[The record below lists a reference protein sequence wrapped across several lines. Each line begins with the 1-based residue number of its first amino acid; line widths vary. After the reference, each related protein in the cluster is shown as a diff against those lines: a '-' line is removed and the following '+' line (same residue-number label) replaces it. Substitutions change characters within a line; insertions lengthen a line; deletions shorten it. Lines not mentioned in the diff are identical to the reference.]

1 MKPTAPPPIDGVG
14 ASRVQLR
21 PADGASVLDALCMRF
36 PAIDRATWLSR
47 FERGRVLDAHGIAL
61 DAGASLAVGGDVYYY
76 REVADEPVCTGVE
89 SLLHVDAHIA
99 VVDKPHGLAV
109 MPAGRYA
116 RDTLLARLTRRLGV
130 DGIAPLHRIDR
141 DTAGLVM
148 FSLRAD
154 TRDAY
159 LALFRDRAIR
169 KRYEAMAPP
178 LPQLSFPLER
188 ASRIE
193 RGEPFHTMREVEGEP
208 NSRSR
213 IDVLARGSDRWR
225 YALEPV
231 TGRKHQLRVHMAA
244 LGAAIANDALY
255 GAAPFGSAAPLQL
268 LARTL
273 EFDDPID
280 GRRRTFESG
289 FVL

>member
-1 MKPTAPPPIDGVG
+1 MKPFAPLPIDGVG

-21 PADGASVLDALCMRF
+21 PGDGASVLDALCRRF
-36 PAIDRATWLSR
+36 PAIEAATWRSR
-47 FERGRVLDAHGIAL
+47 FARGRVLDARGLAL
-61 DAGASLAVGGDVYYY
+61 DAAAPLVTGGDVFSY
-76 REVADEPVCTGVE
+76 REVPDEHPCTGVAK
-89 SLLHVDAHIA
+89 LLHHDAHIA

-109 MPAGRYA
+109 MPAGRHVH
-116 RDTLLARLTRRLGV
+116 DTLLARLTRRLGV
-130 DGIAPLHRIDR
+130 DGIVPLHRIDR

-159 LALFRDRAIR
+159 LALFRDRTIR
-169 KRYEAMAPP
+169 KRYEAVAPP
-178 LPQLSFPLER
+178 LPAHAFPLER

-193 RGEPFHTMREVEGEP
+193 PGATFPAMRETDGAP

-213 IDVLARGSDRWR
+213 IDVLDRGAGAWR

-244 LGAAIANDALY
+244 LGAPIANDTLY
-255 GAAPFGSAAPLQL
+255 GRGGDGPLQL
-268 LARTL
+268 LAKSL
-273 EFDDPID
+273 HFDDPVD
-280 GRRRTFESG
+280 GGRRGFESG
-289 FVL
+289 FAL